1 VLDGVPITEL
11 LESPILAS
19 IDSVVTP
26 RVGSSTGSLKVW
38 VVPNPL
44 RAHAPWDRPPVPGDT
59 FARHLD
65 FMGLPRAPCTIRI
78 YTLAGDLVQTLRH
91 DGSRGDGQARWDLI
105 SRNGQDIASG
115 IYLFAVESGGSHQVG
130 RFVVMR

>member
-1 VLDGVPITEL
+1 
-11 LESPILAS
+11 
-19 IDSVVTP
+19 
-26 RVGSSTGSLKVW
+26 
-38 VVPNPL
+38 VPNPF

-65 FMGLPRAPCTIRI
+65 FLGLPRARSTIRI
-78 YTLAGDLVQTLRH
+78 YTLAGDLVQTLDH
-91 DGSRGDGQARWDLI
+91 DGTRGDGQARWDLI

-115 IYLFAVESGGSHQVG
+115 IYLFTVESGGSHQVG